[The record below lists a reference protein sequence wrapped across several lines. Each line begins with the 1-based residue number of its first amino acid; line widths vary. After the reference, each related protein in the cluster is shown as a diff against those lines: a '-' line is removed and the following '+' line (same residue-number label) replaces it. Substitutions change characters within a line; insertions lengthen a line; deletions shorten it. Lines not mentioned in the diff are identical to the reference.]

1 MRVIGGGLKGT
12 RLNPLKGLTLRPTLD
27 RVRESLFNIVGG
39 GIEGARVLDLFAGTG
54 AVGIEALS
62 RGAQR
67 VVFVESNPR
76 VRDLLQNNLQKCRLT
91 GPDADAAG
99 WTLLATTARQAIDRL
114 ARQGEVF
121 DWVYVD
127 PPFDAD
133 LYGETL
139 KALAESGILA
149 PEAEVVAEHFHKT
162 ALAENYVRLKKRETR
177 RTGDTCLSFF
187 YLEDG

>member
-1 MRVIGGGLKGT
+1 MRVIGGSLRGT
-12 RLNPLKGLTLRPTLD
+12 RLNPLKGLDIRPTLD
-27 RVRESLFNIVGG
+27 RVRESLFNIAGG
-39 GIEGARVLDLFAGTG
+39 GIEGARVLDLFAGSG

-62 RGAQR
+62 RGAKR
-67 VVFVESNPR
+67 VVFVEAR
-76 VRDLLQNNLQKCRLT
+76 AKVRDLLQGNLKKCRLLE
-91 GPDADAAG
+91 PDADSAD
-99 WTLLATTARQAIDRL
+99 WTLLSATARQAIDRL

-127 PPFDAD
+127 PPFEAD
-133 LYGETL
+133 LYTETL
-139 KALAESGILA
+139 TALAESGILA

-187 YLEDG
+187 YLENG

>member
-1 MRVIGGGLKGT
+1 MRVIGGSLRGT
-12 RLNPLKGLTLRPTLD
+12 RLNPLKGLDIRPTLD
-27 RVRESLFNIVGG
+27 RVRESLFNIAGS
-39 GIEGARVLDLFAGTG
+39 GIEGARVLDLFAGSG

-62 RGAQR
+62 RGAKR
-67 VVFVESNPR
+67 VVFVEAR
-76 VRDLLQNNLQKCRLT
+76 AKVRDLLQGNLKKCRLLE
-91 GPDADAAG
+91 PNADSAD
-99 WTLLATTARQAIDRL
+99 WTLLSATARQAIDRL

-127 PPFDAD
+127 PPFEAD
-133 LYGETL
+133 LYTETL
-139 KALAESGILA
+139 TALAESGILA

-187 YLEDG
+187 YLENG